1 MGMLILKIISKLRY
15 GFIRIV
21 KPFSRNNYNKLFY
34 SHLKKLGVNIIGTP
48 KYIEDNVYIDPT
60 DYSLLTTCD
69 GVTIS
74 RNVTFLVHDYSI
86 SRVFM
91 EHDDD
96 VTGAGI
102 FKPIMLSE
110 GCFIGAESIIL
121 PGTVVGKNSIIG
133 AGSIVKGN
141 IPENVVAAGNPA
153 KVIKTL
159 NEYYE
164 KVNEKDRESI
174 KIWRRG

>member
-1 MGMLILKIISKLRY
+1 MLTI
-15 GFIRIV
+15 
-21 KPFSRNNYNKLFY
+21 
-34 SHLKKLGVNIIGTP
+34 
-48 KYIEDNVYIDPT
+48 
-60 DYSLLTTCD
+60 CD

-110 GCFIGAESIIL
+110 GCFIGAGSIIL

-159 NEYYE
+159 DEYYI
-164 KVNEKDRESI
+164 KVKKYDYQSLR
-174 KIWRRG
+174 IWKKNM